1 MRVIEQQAIA
11 PLRNRVFASLDAL
24 NAALLDNVAR
34 INARPFQKREGSR
47 DEIFLRQ
54 EKELLVP
61 LPGKPYEM
69 ITRKAAT
76 VNFNYHVAFDGGWYS
91 VPFPYV
97 RREVEVCA
105 TKSAVWVVCDGER
118 IAMHKRLHG
127 RGVLFHEPRPHARR
141 PPRLRRVERGSLPQM
156 GKGNRPRLRRRHRGD
171 PLVEADRA
179 AVLQVL
185 QGGNGAGRQARKAR
199 ARAGLRQGAL
209 LFPQAELQDHQVDH
223 RQERRAVR
231 GGPGCR
237 RVPARERLL
246 HNPREQRRRAMSASQ
261 TTMDKLYGMRLSV
274 MAQAY
279 RDQEEMH
286 GIADM
291 TFDERFAM
299 IVDAEWDSRRINKR
313 TRLLRQ
319 AAFSDPEAN
328 VIDIRYD
335 ADRKLDKARIAELAN
350 CEWVKAHRN
359 VVITGA
365 SGAGKSWLA
374 CALGVA
380 ACNAFHSV
388 RYTRMPEM
396 LDELTVSK
404 DEEWLKSKKRHT
416 KCDVLIVDDWLLEK
430 IGGDQSR
437 ELLEIVESRLR
448 TGSLIICSQFSPAG
462 WHAKLG
468 EGAIADAVIDRIVY
482 RSDVIHI
489 EGDESMR
496 KRIG

>member
-1 MRVIEQQAIA
+1 
-11 PLRNRVFASLDAL
+11 
-24 NAALLDNVAR
+24 
-34 INARPFQKREGSR
+34 
-47 DEIFLRQ
+47 
-54 EKELLVP
+54 
-61 LPGKPYEM
+61 
-69 ITRKAAT
+69 
-76 VNFNYHVAFDGGWYS
+76 
-91 VPFPYV
+91 
-97 RREVEVCA
+97 
-105 TKSAVWVVCDGER
+105 
-118 IAMHKRLHG
+118 
-127 RGVLFHEPRPHARR
+127 
-141 PPRLRRVERGSLPQM
+141 
-156 GKGNRPRLRRRHRGD
+156 
-171 PLVEADRA
+171 
-179 AVLQVL
+179 
-185 QGGNGAGRQARKAR
+185 
-199 ARAGLRQGAL
+199 
-209 LFPQAELQDHQVDH
+209 
-223 RQERRAVR
+223 
-231 GGPGCR
+231 
-237 RVPARERLL
+237 
-246 HNPREQRRRAMSASQ
+246 
-261 TTMDKLYGMRLSV
+261 
-274 MAQAY
+274 
-279 RDQEEMH
+279 
-286 GIADM
+286 
-291 TFDERFAM
+291 M

-335 ADRKLDKARIAELAN
+335 ADRKLDKVKIAELAN

-380 ACNAFHSV
+380 ACNAFYSV

-404 DEEWLKSKKRHT
+404 DEEWLKSKKRYT

-430 IGGDQSR
+430 IGGDQAR

>member
-1 MRVIEQQAIA
+1 
-11 PLRNRVFASLDAL
+11 
-24 NAALLDNVAR
+24 
-34 INARPFQKREGSR
+34 
-47 DEIFLRQ
+47 
-54 EKELLVP
+54 
-61 LPGKPYEM
+61 
-69 ITRKAAT
+69 
-76 VNFNYHVAFDGGWYS
+76 
-91 VPFPYV
+91 
-97 RREVEVCA
+97 
-105 TKSAVWVVCDGER
+105 
-118 IAMHKRLHG
+118 
-127 RGVLFHEPRPHARR
+127 
-141 PPRLRRVERGSLPQM
+141 
-156 GKGNRPRLRRRHRGD
+156 
-171 PLVEADRA
+171 
-179 AVLQVL
+179 
-185 QGGNGAGRQARKAR
+185 
-199 ARAGLRQGAL
+199 
-209 LFPQAELQDHQVDH
+209 
-223 RQERRAVR
+223 
-231 GGPGCR
+231 
-237 RVPARERLL
+237 
-246 HNPREQRRRAMSASQ
+246 MSASQ

-279 RDQEEMH
+279 RDQEEMLSV
-286 GIADM
+286 ADM

-328 VIDIRYD
+328 V
-335 ADRKLDKARIAELAN
+335 
-350 CEWVKAHRN
+350 
-359 VVITGA
+359 VITGA

-380 ACNAFHSV
+380 ACNAFYSV

-404 DEEWLKSKKRHT
+404 DEEWLKSKKRYT

-430 IGGDQSR
+430 IGGDQAR

>member
-1 MRVIEQQAIA
+1 
-11 PLRNRVFASLDAL
+11 
-24 NAALLDNVAR
+24 
-34 INARPFQKREGSR
+34 
-47 DEIFLRQ
+47 
-54 EKELLVP
+54 
-61 LPGKPYEM
+61 
-69 ITRKAAT
+69 
-76 VNFNYHVAFDGGWYS
+76 
-91 VPFPYV
+91 
-97 RREVEVCA
+97 
-105 TKSAVWVVCDGER
+105 
-118 IAMHKRLHG
+118 
-127 RGVLFHEPRPHARR
+127 
-141 PPRLRRVERGSLPQM
+141 
-156 GKGNRPRLRRRHRGD
+156 
-171 PLVEADRA
+171 
-179 AVLQVL
+179 
-185 QGGNGAGRQARKAR
+185 
-199 ARAGLRQGAL
+199 
-209 LFPQAELQDHQVDH
+209 
-223 RQERRAVR
+223 
-231 GGPGCR
+231 
-237 RVPARERLL
+237 
-246 HNPREQRRRAMSASQ
+246 MSASQ

-279 RDQEEMH
+279 RDQEEMLSV
-286 GIADM
+286 ADM

-335 ADRKLDKARIAELAN
+335 ADRKLDKVKIAELAN

-374 CALGVA
+374 CALDVA
-380 ACNAFHSV
+380 ACNAFYSV

-404 DEEWLKSKKRHT
+404 DEEWLKSKKRYT

-430 IGGDQSR
+430 IGGDQAR